1 MSKRLYCYILL
12 NQALQIFYK
21 RRVLRG
27 QKRFRVS
34 RLQRRAFSRNLRP
47 HFLYT
52 GIGSTPTFL
61 YFDLDFLVLLETLC
75 LDAVYNCAKCIV
87 CNFQRGKKK
96 GNRARGNSYLISNW
110 GRRQLFQLEK
120 ERSQS
125 DSYCIVFYR
134 LQKNYAAKQNWKMI
148 YKNYYTHMHV
158 VMSTLTYVGRVW
170 KQPHGNKRYKH
181 RTD

>member
-125 DSYCIVFYR
+125 DSYWFNKFKIFLCLSEALFFIAYKKTTR
-134 LQKNYAAKQNWKMI
+134 QNRIGK
-148 YKNYYTHMHV
+148 
-158 VMSTLTYVGRVW
+158 
-170 KQPHGNKRYKH
+170 
-181 RTD
+181 